1 VGAAKVA
8 VAVGAWVA
16 LGRLVGISVGV
27 GTREHPATRTK
38 SKKLKHTVNFSFC
51 HSFHC
56 KPQAQSIDG
65 SRMGDVPAVKG

>member
-1 VGAAKVA
+1 LERGSTLPRKPRAK
-8 VAVGAWVA
+8 G
-16 LGRLVGISVGV
+16 LSTRSV
-27 GTREHPATRTK
+27 
-38 SKKLKHTVNFSFC
+38 FSFC